1 MRFSPFF
8 YRGMGCA
15 LLLAVIS
22 GCPAPAPERTNNQGG
37 GSMVTVAAKIL
48 SDPGDPPIG
57 QFNADEWQVVA
68 DNLTTIAGMIGV
80 PLPAEV
86 AARDLSDEEAE
97 VIVDF
102 LQANGVANMSD
113 LTALAQQVG
122 SGEVELPQTL
132 IDLAVAM
139 GFHWV

>member
-48 SDPGDPPIG
+48 SDPADPPIG

-132 IDLAVAM
+132 IDLAIAM